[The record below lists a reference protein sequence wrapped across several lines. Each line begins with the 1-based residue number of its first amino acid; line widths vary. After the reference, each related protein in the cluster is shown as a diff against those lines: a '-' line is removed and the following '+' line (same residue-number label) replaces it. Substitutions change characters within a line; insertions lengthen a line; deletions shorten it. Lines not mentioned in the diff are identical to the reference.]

1 MEKRRQGARR
11 GLWVLPALAAL
22 TAAGWLGNCTLV
34 TTPYRLESA
43 RLPAEFSGLRIVQLS
58 DLHGARFGR
67 DNARLLEAVRR
78 AEPDLIA
85 LTGDL
90 ADEVAGLADIPALLT
105 ALRAIAPVFYV
116 TGNHEWVC
124 PRRMRQALF
133 DMLDAAGAVR
143 LENSYR
149 VLTNGGARMV
159 VAGVDDPNGPA
170 DQKTPAELVRE
181 IREKEGEDIY
191 ILMLAH
197 RNDQL
202 SQWAELGVDAV
213 LAGHAHGG
221 IVRLPLLGPVFGT
234 HYEFFPEYTA
244 GVYTRGRTQLVVS
257 RGLGPSHRLPL
268 RIANPPE
275 VPVVT
280 LARADVNNF

>member
-1 MEKRRQGARR
+1 MKEKKKRNVR
-11 GLWVLPALAAL
+11 WVLPALALL
-22 TAAGWLGNCTLV
+22 TAAGWLGNHALV
-34 TTPYRLESA
+34 TTPYRLEST
-43 RLPAEFSGLRIVQLS
+43 RLPAAFSGLRIAQLS

-67 DNARLLEAVRR
+67 GNAGLLDAVRR
-78 AEPDLIA
+78 AQPDLIA

-90 ADEVAGLADIPALLT
+90 ADEVAGLDGLPELL
-105 ALRAIAPVFYV
+105 AGLRDIAPVFYV

-124 PRRMRQALF
+124 TREMRQTLF

-143 LENSYR
+143 LRDSYR
-149 VLTNGGARMV
+149 VLTGGGARMV

-170 DQKTPAELVRE
+170 ERKTPAELVRE
-181 IREKEGEDIY
+181 IREKEGESAY

-202 SQWAELGVDAV
+202 ELWAELGVDAV
-213 LAGHAHGG
+213 LSGHAHGG
-221 IVRLPLLGPVFGT
+221 IVRLPVIGPVFGT

-244 GVYTRGRTQLVVS
+244 GVYTQARTQLVVS

-268 RIANPPE
+268 RICNPPE
-275 VPVVT
+275 LTVVT
-280 LARADVNNF
+280 LVRKAPQT